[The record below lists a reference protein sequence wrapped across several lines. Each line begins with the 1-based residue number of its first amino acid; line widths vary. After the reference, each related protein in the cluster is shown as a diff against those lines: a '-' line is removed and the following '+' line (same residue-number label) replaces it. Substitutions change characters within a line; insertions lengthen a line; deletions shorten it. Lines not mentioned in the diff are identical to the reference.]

1 MTKSIL
7 AALALTTLLPAAA
20 AAQTYPATFGVMGGA
35 TFSKIST
42 DDDIDLKNVWG
53 AQAGVFADKGFTPS
67 LGGRIEVLISQR
79 GAKNDFTN
87 NTVRFAY
94 LDVPVLVRIGN
105 TSGNRM
111 HFHAFTGL
119 TPSFLLKTDASNGTF
134 LSGDI
139 NTEQAK
145 SFDLGWVFGAGVEQN
160 AWTFDARYTFGLM
173 NLNDA
178 PLGAEYKNR
187 ALSLNIGYRFGR

>member
-7 AALALTTLLPAAA
+7 AALALTALLPATA
-20 AAQTYPATFGVMGGA
+20 AAQTYPVTFGILGGA

-42 DDDIDLKNVWG
+42 EDDIDLKNVWG

-67 LGGRIEVLISQR
+67 LGGRIEVLVSQR
-79 GAKNDFTN
+79 GAKNEFTN

-94 LDVPVLVRIGN
+94 LDVPVLIRIGN
-105 TSGNRM
+105 TSSDST

-119 TPSFLLKTDASNGTF
+119 TPSFLLKTDQSSSIF
-134 LSGDI
+134 LSSDI
-139 NTEQAK
+139 NTDQTK

-160 AWTFDARYTFGLM
+160 AWSFDARYTFGLM

-178 PLGAEYKNR
+178 PAGAEYKNR
-187 ALSLNIGYRFGR
+187 SLSLNIGYRFGR